1 MKMMEVNNKGNFL
14 IENPNLKHLPY
25 EKILKEFQRV
35 FYAHLFKGKTI
46 ETPLGNFEVIRFKPS
61 REFKKKPIDFKATRE
76 EGFTI
81 RHLNEHTNGYAC
93 MVNFTPKG
101 VFERYKFKTVR
112 VLARSLAAYILQ
124 NIDAY
129 KLYYE
134 VSKHK
139 YSNIQARTT
148 GSGTTPNS

>member
-1 MKMMEVNNKGNFL
+1 MMEVNNKGNFL
-14 IENPNLKHLPY
+14 IVHPKLKHLPY
-25 EKILKEFQRV
+25 DEILREFQRV

-46 ETPLGNFEVIRFKPS
+46 ETPLGTFEVIRFKPT

-93 MVNFTPKG
+93 MVKFTPKG
-101 VFERYKFKTVR
+101 IFSRYKFKTVR

-139 YSNIQARTT
+139 YSNLQARTI
-148 GSGTTPNS
+148 GSRTTTNS

>member
-1 MKMMEVNNKGNFL
+1 MEVNNKGNFL
-14 IENPNLKHLPY
+14 IENPKLKDIPY
-25 EKILKEFQRV
+25 DEIIKEFQKV

-46 ETPLGNFEVIRFKPS
+46 ETPLGTFEVIRFKPT
-61 REFKKKPIDFKATRE
+61 RGFKKKPIDYKATKE

-101 VFERYKFKTVR
+101 IFQRYKFKTVR
-112 VLARSLAAYILQ
+112 ILARSLAAYILK
-124 NIDAY
+124 NTEAY
-129 KLYYE
+129 KMYYE

-139 YSNIQARTT
+139 YSNIQAGTDGGR
-148 GSGTTPNS
+148 TTPNS

>member
-1 MKMMEVNNKGNFL
+1 MKMMEVNSKGNFL
-14 IENPNLKHLPY
+14 AVHPELRDLPY
-25 EKILKEFQRV
+25 DKIIKEFKKV

-46 ETPLGNFEVIRFKPS
+46 ETYIGTFEVIRFKPS

-76 EGFTI
+76 EGYII

-93 MVNFTPKG
+93 MVNFTPKP
-101 VFERYKFKTVR
+101 FFSRYKFKTVR

-124 NIDAY
+124 NTEAY

-134 VSKHK
+134 VSKYK
-139 YSNIQARTT
+139 YSNIQA
-148 GSGTTPNS
+148 GTTSGGATTNS